1 MEPILQVKNLTHTYG
16 AGTPFERS
24 AVQDMSF
31 DVYDGEFLGIIG
43 HTGSGKSTLI
53 QHLNGLLRPT
63 SGQILL
69 DGKDIW
75 AEPKKIRNVRFQVG
89 LVFQYPEYQLFEETV
104 YKDIAYGPTN
114 MGRTGDELD
123 RCVREAAKIVGIRDD
138 QLFKS
143 PFELSGGQKRRVA
156 LAGVLAMEPRVL
168 ILDEPTAG
176 LDPAGRE
183 NLMANI
189 RDYHRNKKMTVIL
202 VSHSMDEI
210 AQNVDR
216 ILVLKSSHVLMSGT
230 PAEVFARGEE
240 LLSAGLDVPQ
250 VTRVA
255 MRLREKGLYLA
266 GVPGFYKKQG
276 QWTLKIPGRGI
287 LIPVRDV
294 RGQIQGLQVRLDNVE
309 KRKFRWLSSN
319 GLEEGCGAKTW
330 VHLAGEPR
338 PLVLLTEG
346 PMKAD
351 VIHFL
356 TGQTVLAVA
365 GVNSL
370 SQLRP
375 VLEELRAAGMEQ
387 IMTAFDMDYL
397 INPHVRAGQE
407 NLAHLLD
414 RCGISYGTYLWDPRY
429 KGLDDYIWGCL
440 CGPK

>member
-1 MEPILQVKNLTHTYG
+1 MELFHMVDIIPLLGLPTPPAGKSSYYIPCPCCEDKPKGRHLNINLRKDVFRCPRCGFSGGVLDLYAFYAKIPREKALEELLDRKGKIFRPQQARLPVVDESPLTGVEERHATYTALLQNLT
-16 AGTPFERS
+16 
-24 AVQDMSF
+24 
-31 DVYDGEFLGIIG
+31 
-43 HTGSGKSTLI
+43 
-53 QHLNGLLRPT
+53 
-63 SGQILL
+63 
-69 DGKDIW
+69 
-75 AEPKKIRNVRFQVG
+75 
-89 LVFQYPEYQLFEETV
+89 
-104 YKDIAYGPTN
+104 
-114 MGRTGDELD
+114 
-123 RCVREAAKIVGIRDD
+123 
-138 QLFKS
+138 
-143 PFELSGGQKRRVA
+143 
-156 LAGVLAMEPRVL
+156 LAS
-168 ILDEPTAG
+168 DH
-176 LDPAGRE
+176 RE
-183 NLMANI
+183 NLLSRGLSLEEI
-189 RDYHRNKKMTVIL
+189 HRLGYKTTP
-202 VSHSMDEI
+202 
-210 AQNVDR
+210 
-216 ILVLKSSHVLMSGT
+216 VLGFSSL
-230 PAEVFARGEE
+230 AK
-240 LLSAGLDVPQ
+240 
-250 VTRVA
+250 
-255 MRLREKGLYLA
+255 RLREKGLYMA
-266 GVPGFYKKQG
+266 GVPGFYKSQG

-294 RGQIQGLQVRLDNVE
+294 QGQIQGLQVRLDNVE

-397 INPHVRAGQE
+397 INPHVQNGQE
-407 NLAHLLD
+407 NLTHLLEE
-414 RCGISYGTYLWDPRY
+414 CGIAYGTYLWDPQY